1 MQKSKDIPLGLN
13 KGAAEKSVLTET
25 ERQKLLVEWNAT
37 QLDHPREKCIHEL
50 FEEQAERT
58 PDAVALVFENQRLT
72 YGELNRRANQLAR
85 YLENLGVG
93 PDVLVGICMERSPEM
108 IVGLLGILKAGGAY
122 VPLDPAYPKE
132 RISFILEVTQVP
144 AVLTQQNMVA
154 FLPHY
159 NGQAICVDDLKLQ
172 EQIQNLSDQNPE
184 SGNKQP
190 RPSNLA
196 YVIFT
201 SGSTG
206 QPKGVAIEHHS
217 TVSLIHWA
225 REVFTPEEL
234 TGVLASTS
242 VCFDL
247 SVYEIFVTL
256 SWGGKIILMD
266 NIMQLPDAAAANE
279 ITLINTVPSAITEL
293 LRLNAVPPSVHVV
306 NLAGEPLLQSVVNQL
321 YQVPTIRKVYDLYG
335 PSETTTYSTFVLRQ
349 RDGLETIGRP
359 VANTQVYLLDDHLQC
374 VPIGAPGELYIGG
387 EGLARGYLHR
397 PDATAERFIPDTF
410 SGISGARLY
419 KTGDLARYLPDGN
432 IVFLGRLDHQV
443 KIRGFRI
450 ELGEIES
457 VLRRHES
464 IRDVVVTA
472 REDVP
477 GDKRLAAY
485 IIPDEGQTLTVGA
498 LREYLKEKL
507 PEYMVPGAFVML
519 EKFPLT
525 PNGKIDRKALPAP
538 TSQRPELASAYV
550 VPQTEMERNLAA
562 IWQEVLRL
570 EKIGIQDNFFEAGG
584 YSLLAVRVISRI
596 KKDFQVDLAL
606 LSFFENPT
614 ITGLVQSIEK
624 ARRSGAALKQD
635 SRIKPISREERRLK
649 HQLEKIQGVS
659 EDSRAGKE
667 YADKEAL
674 LEEFAFPMSFAQQRL
689 WFLDQYEPESALY
702 NEPLAF
708 RLSGFLE
715 VDALWK
721 TMEAIVSRHES
732 LRTTFRMIGEQPMQC
747 IAEKGSITP
756 SLTDLTGLP
765 EADREREAQRLSGVE
780 FRKPFDLANGP
791 LFRVNLLR
799 MGEEEHILLLTMH
812 HIITD
817 GWAIGV
823 LLQEITAFYN
833 AFLQGTVP
841 ALPELPIQ
849 YADFAEWQ
857 GEWLK
862 GEILESRMSYWREQ
876 LGGTLPI
883 LELPADHPRPA
894 IQTYRGKR
902 KYRVLPHALQ
912 EELKA
917 LSQRE
922 GVTLFMTLLAA
933 FQTMLH
939 RYTGQEDIIVGAAT
953 ANRNHVEMEGLIGF
967 FVNTLVLRTDLSG
980 NPTFRELLKRVR
992 KVTLNAFDHEDV
1004 PFEKL
1009 VEELLVSRNLSYNPL
1024 FQVVLVLQNAP
1035 LEPLKLSGVTQTAL
1049 EIETDTAKCD
1059 LTVELTEGPDGLASA
1074 IEYNTDLFDSDT
1086 IERLFGHFRTLLQGI
1101 VADPD
1106 VRLSELPLLTGPERQ
1121 QLLVEWNAT
1130 YTDYPRD
1137 KCIHELFEQQVE
1149 QTPDAVALVFEDQQ
1163 LTYRELNRKANRL
1176 ARYLMKLGV
1185 KQDEPVGICMERSLE
1200 MVIGLLGILKAGGAY
1215 APLDS
1220 GYPKDRIAFM
1230 VEDTGVSVLLT
1241 QRRMIGNIPDF
1252 PLQMLCLDT
1261 DWESVAGESDQNL
1274 PAAATADSLAYVMYT
1289 SGSTGTPKGVEVI
1302 HRGVVRLVVNTN
1314 YAKLDKKE
1322 TFLQLA
1328 PISFDAS
1335 TFELWAA
1342 LLNGATCII
1351 FPAGVPGTGKL
1362 ADIIRRHSVS
1372 TLWLTSSL
1380 FNAVID
1386 EDPKAL
1392 QGVTQLLIGGEQL
1405 SAPHV
1410 LTAQAALPG
1419 TRIINGYG
1427 PTENTTF
1434 TCCYPIPQG
1443 VSQDAKT
1450 IPIGYPIANTDVY
1463 ILDKYLQPV
1472 PVGVP
1477 GELYT
1482 GGDGLARGYRNRP
1495 ELTGEVFV
1503 SHLFSNKPGARLY
1516 RTGDLVRRF
1525 PDGKIEFLQRIDHQV
1540 KIRGFRIELGEIE
1553 SVLRRHES
1561 IRDVVVTARE
1571 DVPGDKRLAAYI
1583 IPDEGQTL
1591 TVGAL
1596 REYLKEKLPEY
1607 MVPGAFVML
1616 EKFPLTPNG
1625 KIDRKALPAPT
1636 SQRPELASAYVAPQT
1651 EMERNL
1657 AAIWQE
1663 VLRLEKI
1670 GIQDNFFEAGG
1681 YSLLAVRVISRIK
1694 KDFQVDLALLSFF
1707 ENPTI
1712 TGLVQSIEKASRS
1725 GAALKQDSRIK
1736 PISRES
1742 RQMKLTN

>member
-1 MQKSKDIPLGLN
+1 MQKSKDIPPYLN
-13 KGAAEKSVLTET
+13 AGAAEKSLLTEA
-25 ERQKLLVEWNAT
+25 ERHKLLVEWNAT
-37 QLDHPREKCIHEL
+37 KLDHPREKCIHQL
-50 FEEQAERT
+50 FEEQVERT
-58 PDAVALVFENQRLT
+58 PDAAALIFEDQRLT
-72 YGELNRRANQLAR
+72 YRELNGRANRLAH
-85 YLENLGVG
+85 YLVKLGVG
-93 PDVLVGICMERSPEM
+93 PDVLVGVCMERTPE
-108 IVGLLGILKAGGAY
+108 IVVGLLGILKAGGAY
-122 VPLDPAYPKE
+122 VPLDPAYPGE
-132 RISFILEVTQVP
+132 RIAYILKETQVP
-144 AVLTQQNMVA
+144 AVLTQQNKVS
-154 FLPHY
+154 FLPNYEGH
-159 NGQAICVDDLKLQ
+159 ALCVDDSKLQ
-172 EQIQNLSDQNPE
+172 TEIENLSDRNPAL
-184 SGNKQP
+184 GNKQP
-190 RPSNLA
+190 RPTNLA

-206 QPKGVAIEHHS
+206 QPKGVAIEHRS
-217 TVSLIHWA
+217 TVSFIHWA
-225 REVFTPEEL
+225 REVFSSGEL

-247 SVYEIFVTL
+247 SVFEIFVTL
-256 SWGGKIILMD
+256 SWGGKVILME
-266 NIMQLPDAAAANE
+266 NIMQLPGAAAAGE
-279 ITLINTVPSAITEL
+279 VTLINTVPSAITEL
-293 LRLNAVPPSVHVV
+293 LRLNAVPPSARVV
-306 NLAGEPLLQSVVNQL
+306 NLAGEPLPQTVVDQL
-321 YQVPTIRKVYDLYG
+321 YQLPMVSKVYDLYG
-335 PSETTTYSTFVLRQ
+335 PSETTTYSTFALRSS
-349 RDGLETIGRP
+349 GGMETIGRP
-359 VANTQVYLLDDHLQC
+359 IANTQIYLLDNDLQC
-374 VPIGAPGELYIGG
+374 VPIGTPGELYIGG

-397 PDATAERFIPDTF
+397 PDATAERFIPDPF
-410 SGISGARLY
+410 SGLSDARLY

-432 IVFLGRLDHQV
+432 IEFLGRLDHQV

-457 VLRRHES
+457 VLRRHKA

-485 IIPDEGQTLTVGA
+485 IIPEEKQLPAVGA
-498 LREYLKEKL
+498 LREYMKEKL
-507 PEYMVPGAFVML
+507 PEYMIPGAFVML

-538 TSQRPELASAYV
+538 ANLRPELASAYV
-550 VPQTEMERNLAA
+550 APQTELERKLAA
-562 IWQEVLRL
+562 IWQEVLRI
-570 EKIGIQDNFFEAGG
+570 EKIGIHDNFFEAGG

-596 KKDFQVDLAL
+596 RKDLQVDLAL
-606 LSFFENPT
+606 LSFFEHPT
-614 ITGLVQSIEK
+614 IAGLGQSIEK
-624 ARRSGAALKQD
+624 ARQSGAALKQAP
-635 SRIKPISREERRLK
+635 RIKPVSRESRRLK
-649 HQLEKIQGVS
+649 HQIEKI
-659 EDSRAGKE
+659 AGSPEALKAE
-667 YADKEAL
+667 KNGKSKEAL
-674 LEEFAFPMSFAQQRL
+674 LEEFVFPMSFAQQRL

-708 RLSGFLE
+708 RLSGSLN
-715 VDALWK
+715 VNALWK
-721 TMEAIVSRHES
+721 TMEAIVSRHEA

-747 IAEKGSITP
+747 IAEQGSITP
-756 SLTDLTGLP
+756 FLMDLTGLP
-765 EADREREAQRLSGVE
+765 EADREKEAQRISGEE

-799 MGEEEHILLLTMH
+799 LGEQEHILLMTMH

-823 LLQEITAFYN
+823 LLKEITAFYN
-833 AFLQGTVP
+833 AFLQGAAP
-841 ALPELPIQ
+841 SLPELPIQ

-857 GEWLK
+857 REWLQ

-876 LGGTLPI
+876 LGGTLPV
-883 LELPADHPRPA
+883 LELPADRPRPA

-933 FQTMLH
+933 FQTLLH
-939 RYTGQEDIIVGAAT
+939 RYTGQDDIIVGAAT
-953 ANRNHVEMEGLIGF
+953 ANRNHVEIEGLIGF
-967 FVNTLVLRTDLSG
+967 FVNTLVLRNDLSG
-980 NPTFRELLKRVR
+980 NPTFRELLGRVR
-992 KVTLNAFDHEDV
+992 KVTLDAFDHEDV

-1009 VEELLVSRNLSYNPL
+1009 VEELLVSRNMSYNPL

-1035 LEPLKLSGVTQTAL
+1035 LEPLKLSGVTQSAL

-1059 LTVELTEGPDGLASA
+1059 LTVELTESSDGLAGA
-1074 IEYNTDLFDSDT
+1074 IEYNTDMFDSDT
-1086 IERLFGHFRTLLQGI
+1086 IERLVGHFQTILQGI
-1101 VADPD
+1101 VDHPD
-1106 VRLSELPLLTGPERQ
+1106 VRLSELPLLTEPERH

-1130 YTDYPRD
+1130 RTDYPRD

-1163 LTYRELNRKANRL
+1163 MTYRELNRKANQL

-1185 KQDEPVGICMERSLE
+1185 KQDSLVGICMERSLE
-1200 MVIGLLGILKAGGAY
+1200 MVVGLLGILKAGGAY

-1220 GYPKDRIAFM
+1220 SYPKDRIAFM
-1230 VEDTGVSVLLT
+1230 VKDTGISVLLT
-1241 QRRMIGNIPDF
+1241 QCRMMQGISDYG
-1252 PLQMLCLDT
+1252 LQVLCLDT
-1261 DWESVAGESDQNL
+1261 DWMTVAGESDQNL

-1289 SGSTGTPKGVEVI
+1289 SGSTGTPKGVEVV

-1314 YAKLDKKE
+1314 YAKLDKKKI
-1322 TFLQLA
+1322 FLQLA

-1342 LLNGATCII
+1342 LLNGATCVVC
-1351 FPAGVPGTGKL
+1351 PAGIPAAGQL
-1362 ADIIRRHSVS
+1362 AEIIRRYSVS

-1386 EDPKAL
+1386 EDPQAL
-1392 QGVTQLLIGGEQL
+1392 RGVAQLLIGGEQL

-1410 LTAQAALPG
+1410 LKAQAALSG
-1419 TRIINGYG
+1419 TQIINGYG

-1434 TCCYPIPQG
+1434 TCCYPIPQE
-1443 VSQDAKT
+1443 VSPDAKI

-1463 ILDKYLQPV
+1463 ILDKNLQPV

-1495 ELTGEVFV
+1495 ELTGEVFIP
-1503 SHLFSNKPGARLY
+1503 HTFRREPQARLY
-1516 RTGDLVRRF
+1516 KTGDLVRRF
-1525 PDGKIEFLQRIDHQV
+1525 PDGRIEFLQRIDHQV

-1553 SVLRRHES
+1553 SVLRRHKA

-1583 IPDEGQTL
+1583 IPEEKQL
-1591 TVGAL
+1591 PAVGAL
-1596 REYLKEKLPEY
+1596 REYMKEKLPEY
-1607 MVPGAFVML
+1607 MIPGAFVML

-1625 KIDRKALPAPT
+1625 KIDRKALPAPANL
-1636 SQRPELASAYVAPQT
+1636 RPELASAYVAPQT
-1651 EMERNL
+1651 ELERKL

-1663 VLRLEKI
+1663 VLRIEKI
-1670 GIQDNFFEAGG
+1670 GIHDNFFEAGG
-1681 YSLLAVRVISRIK
+1681 YSLLAVRVISRIR
-1694 KDFQVDLALLSFF
+1694 KDLQVDLALLSFF
-1707 ENPTI
+1707 EHPTI
-1712 TGLVQSIEKASRS
+1712 AGLGQSIEKARQS
-1725 GAALKQDSRIK
+1725 GAALKQAPRIK
-1736 PISRES
+1736 PVSREP
-1742 RQMKLTN
+1742 RRKKLTT